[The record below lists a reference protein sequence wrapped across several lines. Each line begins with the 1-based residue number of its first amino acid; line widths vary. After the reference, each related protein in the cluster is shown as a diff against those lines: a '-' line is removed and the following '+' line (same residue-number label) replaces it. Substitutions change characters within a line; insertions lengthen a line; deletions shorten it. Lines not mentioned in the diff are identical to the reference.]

1 MKQKTKEQLQGVIQ
15 ERGIEKAA
23 RRLGQMLFSND
34 SEEAIITLRDG
45 EVFVDNN
52 RLTALA
58 EQSFANLGSTAPDQV
73 IAVATLMLESLKG
86 ALESIEPASEDS

>member
-23 RRLGQMLFSND
+23 RRLGQLLFSND

-45 EVFVDNN
+45 EVFIDNN
-52 RLTALA
+52 RLTNLA

-73 IAVATLMLESLKG
+73 IAVTTLMLESLKG